1 MDQKPGERKSLIK
14 LPQNR
19 MAEAG
24 YVGGARLQVA
34 IDHGFAPIDL
44 DSTRVLCEH
53 PDGDKL
59 CVYRFGNWIHTS
71 SSGKETEGQGWEN
84 LRAFLDV
91 VH

>member
-1 MDQKPGERKSLIK
+1 
-14 LPQNR
+14 

-34 IDHGFAPIDL
+34 IDHGFAPTDL
-44 DSTRVLCEH
+44 DSTMVLCEH

-59 CVYRFGNWIHTS
+59 CVYRYGNWIHTS
-71 SSGKETEGQGWEN
+71 SSGKETEGRGWEN
-84 LRAFLDV
+84 LRAFLDI